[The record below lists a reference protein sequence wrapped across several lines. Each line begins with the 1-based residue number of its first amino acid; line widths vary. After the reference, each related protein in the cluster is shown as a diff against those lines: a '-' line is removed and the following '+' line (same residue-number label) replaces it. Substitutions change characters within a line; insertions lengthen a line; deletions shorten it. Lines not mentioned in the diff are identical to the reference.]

1 MRVIR
6 IQDAE
11 DYNPARFI
19 ARPFIEGDH
28 ANVRLIRL
36 APGQALPPH
45 RHNSSDL
52 FLYVAEGTGELETS
66 AGVVPFAAGALAHYR
81 GEEELHVRNC
91 GPAGMTLLA
100 FLAPKFAT
108 T

>member
-11 DYNPARFI
+11 DYNPARYI

-36 APGQALPPH
+36 APGPAHPPP
-45 RHNSSDL
+45 RPNTSDL
-52 FLYVAEGTGELETS
+52 FLYGAEG
-66 AGVVPFAAGALAHYR
+66 AG
-81 GEEELHVRNC
+81 
-91 GPAGMTLLA
+91 
-100 FLAPKFAT
+100 
-108 T
+108 

>member
-1 MRVIR
+1 MHIVRV
-6 IQDAE
+6 QDAE
-11 DYNPARFI
+11 DYNPTRFI
-19 ARPFIEGDH
+19 ARPFSEGEH

-36 APGQALPPH
+36 TSGQALPPH
-45 RHNSSDL
+45 RHGVSDL
-52 FLYVAEGTGELETS
+52 FLYVVEGTGELETPT
-66 AGVVPFAAGALAHYR
+66 GVVPFAAGSLAHLR
-81 GEEELHVRNC
+81 GEEELRLRNS